1 MTKPSSNPEPKHCD
15 NSAFQAARIA
25 LYSARLQ
32 ARLQEERSGNKGLD
46 DILRDEESKNGYPGP
61 VPLVNRAT
69 YMAMLYFTA
78 LWLRNKYFGNNQTVK
93 ILRKHIRPFVEN
105 GNVIVCYGPAAARF
119 SGNNAELFARRL
131 RNAIAHA
138 DVTINNDTFEFKDT
152 NFRKEEDWVRIK
164 MPWLLVGE
172 YTSALIAA
180 GNELLYA
187 QQTTPGKRV
196 KQRRAGELPGSAR
209 NLTPT
214 VQ

>member
-1 MTKPSSNPEPKHCD
+1 
-15 NSAFQAARIA
+15 
-25 LYSARLQ
+25 
-32 ARLQEERSGNKGLD
+32 
-46 DILRDEESKNGYPGP
+46 
-61 VPLVNRAT
+61 
-69 YMAMLYFTA
+69 MAMLYFTA